1 MSHSRRAWQLLSG
14 LAITLFAV
22 SSIPKASAGTWTDV
36 ESLIKEINNT
46 GTSVTEETCSDKN
59 IHGFY
64 ELEKDK
70 VDQITICVDNI
81 DKEDPD
87 QYWETLAHEATHVM
101 QACTG
106 DHALNDSYISRAYR
120 ELQSINTTSVS
131 DIQAY
136 GSWNKRQE
144 IEARWMEFQDP
155 LFVIEILKG
164 NCSKDQ

>member
-1 MSHSRRAWQLLSG
+1 
-14 LAITLFAV
+14 
-22 SSIPKASAGTWTDV
+22 
-36 ESLIKEINNT
+36 
-46 GTSVTEETCSDKN
+46 
-59 IHGFY
+59 
-64 ELEKDK
+64 
-70 VDQITICVDNI
+70 
-81 DKEDPD
+81 
-87 QYWETLAHEATHVM
+87 M

-120 ELQSINTTSVS
+120 ELQSINPTSVS